1 MRNFIA
7 FLAAA
12 VLAAVAAP
20 AAAGAQAATETAV
33 PAPEQIVTKLGRT
46 PVVQLAGDA
55 GGLPFLGAT
64 APYNAGDWENALREY
79 HRSGTYDAQLAQI
92 GALADRHIKRF
103 SFRHHRRG
111 DRGGHRPRH
120 GHKTRKRVHNRKLA
134 IVLDIDE
141 TTLSNYT
148 AIEKDNFT
156 FGTNSQNEAVDQVG
170 TAIAPTKQLFDDAK
184 QRGIAVFFI
193 TGRGESV
200 RTPTEQ
206 NLAREG
212 FSGYQ
217 QLVLKPAGF
226 PGTTV
231 QYKSGARAAIEDQG
245 YKIIANVGDQY
256 SDLAGGHAE
265 IAFKYANPFY
275 FLP

>member
-12 VLAAVAAP
+12 ALAAALTP
-20 AAAGAQAATETAV
+20 AVAGAQAPPETAV
-33 PAPEQIVTKLGRT
+33 PAPKPIVTKLGRT

-64 APYNAGDWENALREY
+64 APYNAGDWENALRKY
-79 HRSGTYDAQLAQI
+79 HDDHVYDAQLAQI

-111 DRGGHRPRH
+111 HRGGHGRRH
-120 GHKTRKRVHNRKLA
+120 GHKARTRIHNRKLA

-156 FGTNSQNEAVDQVG
+156 FGTNSQNEAVDQIG
-170 TAIAPTKQLFDDAK
+170 TAIAPTKTLFDDAK

-193 TGRGESV
+193 TGRGEAV

-212 FSGYQ
+212 FDGYQ
-217 QLVLKPAGF
+217 QLVLKPADF
-226 PGTTV
+226 HGTTV
-231 QYKSGARAAIEDQG
+231 EYKSGARAAIEDQG

-256 SDLAGGHAE
+256 SDLAGGHTVL
-265 IAFKYANPFY
+265 AFKYANPFY